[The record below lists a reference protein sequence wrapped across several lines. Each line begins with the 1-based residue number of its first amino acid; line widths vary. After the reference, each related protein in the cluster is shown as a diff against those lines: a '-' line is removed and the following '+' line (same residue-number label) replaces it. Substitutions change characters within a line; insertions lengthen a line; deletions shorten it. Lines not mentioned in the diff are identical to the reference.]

1 MYYINNNF
9 SVDILNKGPLA
20 DILVG
25 LLNNL
30 DLKTKVKDKLRQW
43 IKYLLSHISTYI
55 K

>member
-1 MYYINNNF
+1 MYYINNHF
-9 SVDILNKGPLA
+9 LVDILNKGPLA

-30 DLKTKVKDKLRQW
+30 DLKTKVKDKQRQW
-43 IKYLLSHISTYI
+43 INFLLSHVSTYI